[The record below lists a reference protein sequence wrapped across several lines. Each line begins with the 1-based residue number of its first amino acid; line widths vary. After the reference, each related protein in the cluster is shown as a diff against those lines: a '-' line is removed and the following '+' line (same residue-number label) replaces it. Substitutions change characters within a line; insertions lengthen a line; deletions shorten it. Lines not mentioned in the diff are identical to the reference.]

1 MKYDILSMWIAAM
14 RIVDQ
19 GAFTETQQREF
30 ETLFGTNVTQ
40 KLKKFLSGLS
50 MPEAHDQVH
59 SRMCAA
65 RQELERAIPDSFDAA
80 LRDIERGLLH
90 RFES

>member
-1 MKYDILSMWIAAM
+1 MC
-14 RIVDQ
+14 IVDQ

-30 ETLFGTNVTQ
+30 AMLFGSNVVE

-50 MPEAHDQVH
+50 KPEAHDQVH

-65 RQELERAIPDSFDAA
+65 QQELESAIPDSYDAA

-90 RFES
+90 RFKS